1 MNKEL
6 NIKKSSNKWR
16 VVLVIG
22 GIASNVLLFFI
33 SNRLRLPFFLDTAGT
48 LIAAALGGLFPGI
61 LTAVVSN
68 TICAFID
75 SNSLYF
81 MIINV
86 LCAIYAA
93 WFSRKYT
100 FKKIGK
106 TLIFALTAGV
116 ASGLIGGLLQ
126 MLLFDGVQ
134 NQIVSDIM
142 IPMQDKLNLPDNLAF
157 CIGNVLINV
166 LDKILTTAG
175 AFCVVSFAP
184 ESEVEIVQNSG
195 WRQRPLTV
203 NELKSIRRWGRDV
216 KFSSRL
222 RMTLTL
228 IGASLILVFIMGWI
242 GISLYF
248 EVEENSEINS
258 AWNTVKFTSTLME
271 PTIIR
276 DVIQNGKNT
285 DNYNNVKELLTTVRS
300 NAYGIQNLY
309 LIRPEEKGARFIVDL
324 PSDIRPVAFGSGQ
337 IVAYEDVF
345 TDTAKEILMGGTAG
359 YIESRSLS
367 YWKMTVFYPVKDT
380 KDNVVCMVCADVSLA
395 YMADYMRVFILKV
408 AVILSGYFVLIV
420 AYALWT
426 TDVYSTYPISSMAE
440 MLDRFSKGDDSQE
453 SLDENVRKI
462 RALDI
467 RTGDE
472 TEKLFQ
478 SVCSMTLNQA
488 EQMRSI
494 RRLSD
499 STAKMQDGLIMT
511 MADMV
516 ENRDLDMGAHIQ
528 KTTAFV
534 RIILESLKKKGYY
547 AEKLTPKFMSDVVR
561 SAPLYDVGKIKVPDE
576 ILRKPG
582 KLTDEEYEI
591 IKTHAAEGKKIMDNA
606 IGTSNGDNYLKE
618 ARNMAAYHHE
628 RWDGTGYPD
637 GLHGEVI
644 PLSARIMAIAD
655 VFDDITS
662 DRVYRK
668 AYPLDEAIEIMKS
681 YSGNIFDPKCLEA
694 FLDAMP
700 EIQVIM
706 MKYDGKNV

>member
-6 NIKKSSNKWR
+6 NIKKRSNKWR

-33 SNRLRLPFFLDTAGT
+33 SNRLKLPFFLDTAGT
-48 LIAAALGGLFPGI
+48 LVAAGLGGLFPGI

-81 MIINV
+81 MIVNV
-86 LCAIYAA
+86 LLAIYAA
-93 WFSRKYT
+93 WYARRHHFNNIK
-100 FKKIGK
+100 K
-106 TLIFALTAGV
+106 TLLFALIAGF
-116 ASGLIGGLLQ
+116 ASGLLGAVIQ
-126 MLLFDGVQ
+126 IFLFGGVQ
-134 NQIVSDIM
+134 NSIIKDLM
-142 IPMQDKLNLPDNLAF
+142 TPMQENLHIPESLAF
-157 CIGNVLINV
+157 RIGNVLVNL
-166 LDKILTTAG
+166 LDKIITTTA
-175 AFCVVSFAP
+175 AFCVISFAP
-184 ESEVEIVQNSG
+184 PEEVDIVRNSG

-203 NELKSIRRWGRDV
+203 EELKSIKKWGRDV
-216 KFSSRL
+216 KLSARL
-222 RMTLTL
+222 RMTFTL
-228 IGASLILVFIMGWI
+228 IGMSLILVFIMGWI
-242 GISLYF
+242 GVSLYF
-248 EVEENSEINS
+248 EVEENSETKS
-258 AWNTVKFTSTLME
+258 AWNTVQFTSSMME
-271 PTIIR
+271 PATLR
-276 DVIQNGKNT
+276 DLIKNGRNSE
-285 DNYNNVKELLTTVRS
+285 NYEYVKELLTTVKK

-309 LIRPEEKGARFIVDL
+309 MIRPEGLGVRFIVDL
-324 PSDIRPVAFGSGQ
+324 PSESKPVPFGAGQ
-337 IVAYEDVF
+337 LVPYEDTF
-345 TDTAKEILMGGTAG
+345 IKEAKEALMEGVSG
-359 YIESRSLS
+359 YLETKGIG
-367 YWKMTVFYPVKDT
+367 YWKMTVYYPVKDLEG
-380 KDNVVCMVCADVSLA
+380 NLLCHVCADVYLS
-395 YMADYMRVFILKV
+395 YMADYMRVFIFKV
-408 AVILSGYFVLIV
+408 AVIMSGYFVLIV

-453 SLDENVRKI
+453 QLDNNVREI

-472 TEKLFQ
+472 TEKLYQ
-478 SVCSMTLNQA
+478 SICSMSLNQA

-494 RRLSD
+494 RRLSE

-528 KTTAFV
+528 RTTAFV

-547 AEKLTPKFMSDVVR
+547 AEKLTPKFMNDVVR
-561 SAPLYDVGKIKVPDE
+561 SAPLYDVGKIKIPDK
-576 ILRKPG
+576 ILKKPG

-591 IKTHAAEGKKIMDNA
+591 IKTHVIEGKKIMENA

-628 RWDGTGYPD
+628 RWDGTGYPE

-668 AYPLDEAIEIMKS
+668 AYSLEEAIEIMKS
-681 YSGNIFDPKCLEA
+681 DSGTIFDPKCVEA

-706 MKYDGKNV
+706 MKYEDNV